1 MYSFQWTLTD
11 LACEMFSMVTVPVY
25 DTHGPRDCIY
35 IINHGRGRRISP
47 SILISRHLSPSVTIY
62 EYARLLSVTTLN
74 SVSLSQAPR
83 HLCAMMVIIST
94 KNPPL
99 RSFHTFYFSCHSHE
113 SLLSWNLEQA
123 SLPHRLTLT
132 PVSDV
137 YGYVSLFLVCVAGAK
152 RTRRITRNVFRICL
166 QTDWHW
172 KLLF

>member
-25 DTHGPRDCIY
+25 DTHGPQDCIY

-94 KNPPL
+94 KNPPALFSHFLFFLPQSRITTILKPGTGYPTSQTYTNPGQRRL
-99 RSFHTFYFSCHSHE
+99 RSSICIFVLILRS
-113 SLLSWNLEQA
+113 
-123 SLPHRLTLT
+123 
-132 PVSDV
+132 
-137 YGYVSLFLVCVAGAK
+137 
-152 RTRRITRNVFRICL
+152 RR
-166 QTDWHW
+166 QTDSTNYR
-172 KLLF
+172 KCVSNLPSN

>member
-25 DTHGPRDCIY
+25 DTHGPQDCIY

-94 KNPPL
+94 KKSPCAL
-99 RSFHTFYFSCHSHE
+99 FT
-113 SLLSWNLEQA
+113 LSIFRAIVTNHYYLETWN
-123 SLPHRLTLT
+123 RLAYLT
-132 PVSDV
+132 D
-137 YGYVSLFLVCVAGAK
+137 L
-152 RTRRITRNVFRICL
+152 
-166 QTDWHW
+166 H
-172 KLLF
+172 

>member
-25 DTHGPRDCIY
+25 DTHGPQDCIY

-74 SVSLSQAPR
+74 SVSLPR
-83 HLCAMMVIIST
+83 LQDIYVQWWWLLVQKI
-94 KNPPL
+94 PL